1 MFLRDA
7 AGRDASLVPQDF
19 RPRPFGPPKN
29 GSRPVPSRGRD
40 RGTRPVPFRPVPP
53 SNPGYNNDNAVVC
66 LFRFLLLFV
75 SSTSTLY

>member
-29 GSRPVPSRGRD
+29 GSRPLPSRPSVQPCR
-40 RGTRPVPFRPVPP
+40 TAFKIKFMPTFFRPKFHGINA
-53 SNPGYNNDNAVVC
+53 SYNFKTV
-66 LFRFLLLFV
+66 
-75 SSTSTLY
+75 